1 MEEYICKY
9 CGKSCKNKNS
19 LIQHEIR
26 CKENSY
32 RIDVSKCF
40 GNHKSHPA
48 SHPAWNKRLTKQDDP
63 RIAKYANT
71 YKENYKNGKFKIW
84 SDGLTKE
91 NSSKINKLSI
101 KVKETVDKKIITDS
115 WHTSFSKA
123 RTQVYKGIKMMGNWE
138 VEFAKLLDE
147 KDIKWIYTNDKFN
160 YVYENEIHKYNP
172 DFYLPEFDTY
182 IEIKGYPTKRD
193 YAKWST
199 SNINNLNIFFG
210 DDLLKLGLKLD
221 IKENTYKTIPE
232 VFRVKNKE
240 LLNKLMN

>member
-9 CGKSCKNKNS
+9 CGKVCKNKNS
-19 LIQHEIR
+19 LVQHEIR
-26 CKENSY
+26 CKENPN
-32 RIDVSKCF
+32 RIVNC
-40 GNHKSHPA
+40 GNHDA
-48 SHPAWNKRLTKQDDP
+48 TRGYPAWNKGLTKQNDP
-63 RIAKYANT
+63 RVAKYANT

-147 KDIKWIYTNDKFN
+147 KDIKWIYTNDKFD
-160 YVYENEIHKYNP
+160 YVYENKIHKYNP

-193 YAKWST
+193 YDKWST

-210 DDLLKLGLKLD
+210 DDLLKLGLNLDVKLKGYEKVPD
-221 IKENTYKTIPE
+221 KFRIKNQ
-232 VFRVKNKE
+232 E
-240 LLNKLMN
+240 LLNKLKDR

>member
-9 CGKSCKNKNS
+9 CGKVCKNKNS
-19 LIQHEIR
+19 LVQHEIR
-26 CKENSY
+26 CKENPN

-48 SHPAWNKRLTKQDDP
+48 SHPAWNKGLTKQDDP
-63 RIAKYANT
+63 RVAKYANT

-123 RTQVYKGIKMMGNWE
+123 RTQIYKGIKMMGNWE

-147 KDIKWIYTNDKFN
+147 KDIKWIYTNDKFD
-160 YVYENEIHKYNP
+160 YVYENKIHKYNP

-182 IEIKGYPTKRD
+182 IEIKGYPIKRD

-210 DDLLKLGLKLD
+210 DDLLKLGLNLDVKL
-221 IKENTYKTIPE
+221 KG
-232 VFRVKNKE
+232 
-240 LLNKLMN
+240 

>member
-1 MEEYICKY
+1 MGKYICKY
-9 CGKSCKNKNS
+9 YNREFNS
-19 LIQHEIR
+19 LRSLHYHENR
-26 CKENSY
+26 CLKNPN
-32 RIDVSKCF
+32 RKCRT
-40 GNHKSHPA
+40 
-48 SHPAWNKRLTKQDDP
+48 AWNKGLTKQNDP
-63 RIAKYANT
+63 RVAKYANT

-101 KVKETVDKKIITDS
+101 KVKETVDKKIIKNS

-123 RTQVYKGIKMMGNWE
+123 RTQIYKGIKMMGNWE

-147 KDIKWIYTNDKFN
+147 RDIKWIYTNNKFD

-193 YAKWST
+193 YVKQATLNAK
-199 SNINNLNIFFG
+199 NLNIFFG
-210 DDLLKLGLKLD
+210 DDLLELGLNLDVKLKGYEKVPD
-221 IKENTYKTIPE
+221 KFRIKNQ
-232 VFRVKNKE
+232 E
-240 LLNKLMN
+240 LLNKLKG